1 MFFKLAIL
9 KFLKGEFEIE
19 DMDMLPS
26 QKAVVNHIEEL
37 LKNKDRLLVII
48 WGQKYWK
55 DLLGLN
61 YSEEKSEDYLDY
73 IDVIHTQ
80 SHKLSRNNLRPK
92 DFKRIVDILSN
103 Y

>member
-1 MFFKLAIL
+1 MNVLYF
-9 KFLKGEFEIE
+9 
-19 DMDMLPS
+19 D
-26 QKAVVNHIEEL
+26 EL
-37 LKNKDRLLVII
+37 VYSCALLFIFSIFAEVGNENKDRLLVII

-103 Y
+103 